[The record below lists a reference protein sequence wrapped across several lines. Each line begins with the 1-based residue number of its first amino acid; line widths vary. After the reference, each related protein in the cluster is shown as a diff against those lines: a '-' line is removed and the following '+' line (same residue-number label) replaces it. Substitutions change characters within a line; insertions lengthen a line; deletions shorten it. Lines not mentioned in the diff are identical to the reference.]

1 MKDNKRIEYI
11 DLAKGFCIILVVL
24 EHVARPLVGQD
35 TSTSVFLN
43 ICGTFRM
50 PLYFILSGIFFKDY
64 SFKVFSIKKIN
75 NLLIPY
81 LFMFVASNI
90 CDAALYYHDTGK
102 ISLIGGDYPKI
113 SSATWFLLCL
123 FELNLLLW
131 LSNRLV
137 INKWLRL
144 AFCLT
149 LGICGSKVDI
159 PYFLDVC
166 LTSVP
171 FFYIGTLLKPYIQ
184 GKKNAYY
191 IERYWYVTLF
201 VIFIIYCIYYPKGN
215 VVPTNTIQTNIFL
228 FYLYGVMGT
237 IFILILSK
245 KINYLPFFSYVG
257 RYSIIVLCWHFALLY
272 PLQYYLKN
280 YIASSSVLI
289 LMLMCLIMFLMYY
302 VIIPFVRRCL
312 PYFFAQKNLIKL
324 PNE

>member
-1 MKDNKRIEYI
+1 MKNFKRIEYI
-11 DLAKGFCIILVVL
+11 DLAKGFCIMLVVL
-24 EHVARPLVGQD
+24 EHVARPLVDQD
-35 TSTSVFLN
+35 TSTAVCLN

-50 PLYFILSGIFFKDY
+50 PLYFILSGVFFKDY
-64 SFKVFSIKKIN
+64 SFKVFAIKKTN

-90 CDAALYYHDTGK
+90 CDAVLYYYETGE
-102 ISLIGGDYPKI
+102 INLIGGNYPKI

-131 LSNRLV
+131 LLNRLV
-137 INKWLRL
+137 INKWFRL
-144 AFCLT
+144 VFCLA

-272 PLQYYLKN
+272 PLRYYLKN
-280 YIASSSVLI
+280 YITSSSVLI
-289 LMLMCLIMFLMYY
+289 VILMSLIMLVMYY
-302 VIIPFVRRCL
+302 AIIPFVKKYL